1 MLSQI
6 ENIIKECGK
15 IIRNAKINDVMLKN
29 NDRRNLLTEFDLKIQ
44 EILKTK
50 LNQVLPEASFFGE
63 EGNQEYK
70 KDGYCFVCDPID
82 GTTNFVK
89 GCNFSSI
96 SIALLKDGNPVLGAI
111 YNPFLDEL
119 FTAELNKGAK
129 LNGKLIHTTTENLAN
144 SLVTFGT
151 GVVDLSQIDMVF
163 EYAKKCFNA
172 SIDVRRCG
180 SAALE
185 LCNLACGRIGY
196 FCEFKLSPWD
206 YSAGVLIAKE
216 AGAIAKSNNFEDI
229 DDYFSIRQIF
239 VMANETIFNEVPR
252 L

>member
-1 MLSQI
+1 MLAKI
-6 ENIIKECGK
+6 ESIIKECGQ
-15 IIRNAKINDVMLKN
+15 IIKNAKINDVMLKN
-29 NDRRNLLTEFDLKIQ
+29 NDRRNLVTEFDLKIQ

-50 LNQVLPEASFFGE
+50 LKEVLPEASFFGE
-63 EGNQEYK
+63 EGTQEYK

-129 LNGKLIHTTTENLAN
+129 LNRKPIHTTTENLAN

-206 YSAGVLIAKE
+206 YSAGILIAKE

-229 DDYFSIRQIF
+229 DDYFAIRPIF
-239 VMANETIFNEVPR
+239 VMANEQILNEVPK